1 MPGRFGVERNH
12 AHTTKAS
19 DETEPTKID
28 GNRHPECKLWDL
40 ILGSASLIAVAVI
53 IAVALT
59 AGGCL

>member
-1 MPGRFGVERNH
+1 M
-12 AHTTKAS
+12 TKAS
-19 DETEPTKID
+19 DDTEPTKID

-40 ILGSASLIAVAVI
+40 ILGSASLMAVAVI